1 MNTPTSL
8 PIAEIPTLGAAQR
21 LSTVPE
27 RLAVA
32 LDARDAEKKLQERL
46 ALPSL
51 DTLRPESERLARE
64 TLEREAQD
72 RWHQQAARFDPL

>member
-1 MNTPTSL
+1 MNMPMPGT
-8 PIAEIPTLGAAQR
+8 EIPTLDVAQR
-21 LSTVPE
+21 LSKVPE

-32 LDARDAEKKLQERL
+32 LDARNAEKLLQEQL

-51 DTLRPESERLARE
+51 NTLRPELAHWVRE

-72 RWHQQAARFDPL
+72 RWHQQAARFDTL